1 MHLEAFSDLTPPL
14 ARQFIVKNRRLLA
27 AIRTAPF
34 PTIAAINGHCLGTG
48 LGIALV
54 SDIRIAVP
62 HATFG
67 LPEIKVGIPS
77 VCDIALLQQH
87 IGLSKAKEVILTGD
101 NYPLEELVP
110 YGLINAVVPAEEL
123 IDAAKRMAARVARH
137 TRTVTAAQ
145 KTLFEIWQNT
155 SLTAPIDMSV
165 DVFAGVFTSP
175 ETFEQI
181 DRHRAAVRR
190 KPAAG

>member
-1 MHLEAFSDLTPPL
+1 VRYRAPATAH
-14 ARQFIVKNRRLLA
+14 
-27 AIRTAPF
+27 RT
-34 PTIAAINGHCLGTG
+34 
-48 LGIALV
+48 
-54 SDIRIAVP
+54 
-62 HATFG
+62 
-67 LPEIKVGIPS
+67 
-77 VCDIALLQQH
+77 
-87 IGLSKAKEVILTGD
+87 SKAKEVILTGD
-101 NYPLEELVP
+101 NYPLEELLP

-123 IDAAKRMAARVARH
+123 IDATKRMTARVARH